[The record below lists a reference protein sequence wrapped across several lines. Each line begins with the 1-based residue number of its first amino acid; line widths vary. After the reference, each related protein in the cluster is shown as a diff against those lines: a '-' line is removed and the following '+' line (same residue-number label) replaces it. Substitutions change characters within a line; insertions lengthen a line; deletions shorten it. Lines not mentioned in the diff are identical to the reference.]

1 MASPSPFLF
10 LKQNVCASQSK
21 QLRFAS
27 LIKSAVPTERVV
39 ISPIQKRKVKR
50 PSNIALDHSYS
61 SALRYNHRLF
71 YMALYII
78 ELAGN
83 GSKQRS

>member
-1 MASPSPFLF
+1 
-10 LKQNVCASQSK
+10 
-21 QLRFAS
+21 
-27 LIKSAVPTERVV
+27 VPTERVA

-71 YMALYII
+71 YLALYIVK
-78 ELAGN
+78 LAGN